1 MQKKL
6 FRKLNY
12 FRFLYTKSVDFDCY
26 FSEQRNRCL
35 VITIAFNNSEF
46 IHYQILLLKKYF
58 RDEFSHCIVDNSS
71 DLKQKSEI
79 KNRCIANRIS
89 YCSVP
94 PNPYKNTKSHG
105 AAMHWAYFQLIK
117 KFPFQYFGF
126 LDHDIFPIA
135 DFCLKDK
142 LDQGIYGR
150 VIHAYHENG
159 YQEIRTD
166 QIPYWSLWAGFCFF
180 ESTRIKAYF
189 PWTFNFFSKH
199 FPGGYFLDTG
209 GGLWNQL
216 YSKLD
221 YPSKSASFE
230 EVEIDKFFGDGN
242 QQEKFEILDGRWVHF
257 VSLSNWRTISDLES
271 KKEKLTR
278 YLQTYL

>member
-6 FRKLNY
+6 FRKLKY
-12 FRFLYTKSVDFDCY
+12 FRFLYTKSVDFQSC
-26 FSEQRNRCL
+26 FSEDRNRCL
-35 VITIAFNNSEF
+35 LITIAFNNSEF

-71 DLKQKSEI
+71 DGNQKSAI
-79 KNRCIANRIS
+79 KNCCISNDVS
-89 YCSVP
+89 YYDVP

-117 KFPFQYFGF
+117 KFSFRYFGF

-135 DFCLKDK
+135 EFCLKDK
-142 LDQGIYGR
+142 LEQGIFGR
-150 VIHAYHENG
+150 VIHAYHEKG
-159 YQEIRTD
+159 YQEIATD
-166 QIPYWSLWAGFCFF
+166 EVPYWSLWAGLCFF
-180 ESTRIKAYF
+180 ESARLKACF

-199 FPGGYFLDTG
+199 FPEGYFLDTG
-209 GGLWNQL
+209 GGLWNLL
-216 YSKLD
+216 YSKLN
-221 YPSKSASFE
+221 YPSNSASFE

-242 QQEKFEILDGRWVHF
+242 QQEKFEILDRSWVHF

-271 KKEKLTR
+271 KKRKMIE
-278 YLQTYL
+278 YLETYL